1 VGTRPRVRRHLRL
14 HSKLTVQ
21 HFSLRR
27 RALILAT
34 ASAMLG
40 VACARESTTSAPA
53 DPSFEWFEYTGND
66 SALAG
71 DASDS
76 ASYHNPV
83 LAGFYPDP
91 SICRVGDDYY
101 LVTSSFSWFPGVPI
115 FHSRD
120 LTHWTQIGSVLDR
133 PSQLPLDSA
142 GVSRGIF
149 APTIRHHDGVFYMIT
164 TLIDRGGSFIVTATD
179 PAGPWSEPNY
189 LGFDGIDPDI
199 FFDSDGRAWVVNNGP
214 PDETPRY
221 DGHRAIWIQEYDLTR
236 KAMVGER
243 SVIVNGGVD
252 ISKRPVWIEAP
263 HLLRVNGWYYLIAA
277 EGGTAENHS
286 EVVLRSKAIRGPYIP
301 YAGNPILTQRHL
313 DASRPNPVTSTGHA
327 DFVQT
332 PAGDWWAVFLGT
344 RPYRGDFYNT
354 GRETFLLPVDWS
366 GEWPVILRGNATVPY
381 TARRP
386 ALPLQPAGPIPL
398 SGNFTYRDEF
408 ADSTLRRD
416 WELLRTPRE
425 SWYTLANG
433 ALTLRARPV
442 PIDGNQQ
449 PSFIARRQQ
458 HLTMTA
464 TTAMRYAPQRDG
476 DRAGLVAFQ
485 NERYYFFVGL
495 AREEGKDV
503 LVLEQGNP
511 DSTSTAPKR
520 IATVPRPPGASDTT
534 YLRIAANGDRYSVSF
549 AVTPDNWTALG
560 PDLDGTLLSTKVA
573 GGFVGTMIGPY
584 AFKAP

>member
-1 VGTRPRVRRHLRL
+1 M
-14 HSKLTVQ
+14 
-21 HFSLRR
+21 RR
-27 RALILAT
+27 RASILAT
-34 ASAMLG
+34 ASALLG

-252 ISKRPVWIEAP
+252 ISKKPVWIEAP

-386 ALPLQPAGPIPL
+386 ALPLQPAAPIPL

-464 TTAMRYAPQRDG
+464 TTAMRYAPQHDG

-503 LVLEQGNP
+503 LVLEQGDP
-511 DSTSTAPKR
+511 DSTSKAPKR
-520 IATVPRPPGASDTT
+520 IATVPRPAGASDTT

>member
-1 VGTRPRVRRHLRL
+1 MQRMCGRRLVRIFVTACCL
-14 HSKLTVQ
+14 V
-21 HFSLRR
+21 
-27 RALILAT
+27 
-34 ASAMLG
+34 ASACDRRP
-40 VACARESTTSAPA
+40 ASTATS
-53 DPSFEWFEYTGND
+53 DPSFDWFEYSGND
-66 SALAG
+66 SALAV
-71 DASDS
+71 APADS
-76 ASYHNPV
+76 ATYHNPI

-101 LVTSSFSWFPGVPI
+101 LVTSSFAYFPGVPV

-120 LTHWTQIGSVLDR
+120 LIHWTQIGSVLDR

-149 APTIRHHDGVFYMIT
+149 APTIRHRDGVFYMIT
-164 TLIDRGGSFIVTATD
+164 TLIDRGGSFIVTASD
-179 PAGPWSEPNY
+179 AAGPWSEPNF
-189 LGFDGIDPDI
+189 LGFEGIDPDI
-199 FFDSDGRAWVVNNGP
+199 FFDTDGRAWIVNNGP

-221 DGHRAIWIQEYDLTR
+221 DGHRAIWIQEYDLAR

-252 ISKRPVWIEAP
+252 LAKKPIWIEAP

-277 EGGTAENHS
+277 EGGTAEQHS
-286 EVVLRSKAIRGPYIP
+286 EVVFRSRSVRGPYIP

-313 DASRPNPVTSTGHA
+313 DPARPDPVTSTGHA

-366 GEWPVILRGNATVPY
+366 GEWPVILRGNTTVPY

-386 ALPLQPAGPIPL
+386 ALPLQPAAPIPT

-416 WELLRTPRE
+416 WEFLRTPHE
-425 SWYTLANG
+425 SWYTIAGG
-433 ALTLRARPV
+433 AVTLRARPAA
-442 PIDGNQQ
+442 IDAHGQ
-449 PSFIARRQQ
+449 PSFLARRQQ
-458 HLTMTA
+458 HLVATS
-464 TTAMRYAPQRDG
+464 TTAMRYAPARDG

-485 NERYYFFVGL
+485 NEQHYYFVGV
-495 AREEGKDV
+495 AREEGRDV
-503 LVLEQGNP
+503 MVLEQGTT
-511 DSTSTAPKR
+511 DSTATAPRR
-520 IATVPRPPGASDTT
+520 IATIPRPAASSDTT
-534 YLRIAANGDRYSVSF
+534 YLRIAAHGDRYTFSF
-549 AVTPDNWTALG
+549 AVTPDAWTELAR
-560 PDLDGTLLSTKVA
+560 DVDGTVLSTKVA
-573 GGFVGTMIGPY
+573 GGFVGTMLGLY
-584 AFKAP
+584 AYSNR